1 MSTLNRRDLLAGLT
15 ASGALAPTLLSA
27 TLAAC
32 GGDGDAGKPYGGDA
46 PADSG
51 LGGEGADGT
60 ATDSGG
66 GNGGTGDSG
75 AGDSGA
81 GDSGAAPTEHCEG
94 LDEALPEACP
104 APTSADGEG
113 PNYRAG
119 APLRADLN
127 GKGVEGL
134 TLWVSGRVFTPDC
147 APVIGAELD
156 LWQAGPD
163 GKYDNETEDFD
174 WRGRVVTDSTGGY
187 CFSTI
192 MPPAILNNPETLHY
206 NVPHIHVKVRLDGEE
221 LLCTQLAFPG
231 EADIGEG
238 TLEDKPDDRELTVEH
253 LNAETARVTFNIIL
267 GAPPLEVPVA
277 P

>member
-15 ASGALAPTLLSA
+15 ASGALAPSLLSA

-32 GGDGDAGKPYGGDA
+32 GGDGDAGKPDGGDA

-66 GNGGTGDSG
+66 GDGGTGDSG

-81 GDSGAAPTEHCEG
+81 APAEHCEG
-94 LDEALPEACP
+94 LEESLPETCP
-104 APTSADGEG
+104 ASTTADGEG

-127 GKGVEGL
+127 GKGVAGV
-134 TLWVSGRVFTPDC
+134 TLWVSGRVLTPDC
-147 APVIGAELD
+147 TPVIGAELD

-206 NVPHIHVKVRLDGEE
+206 NVPHIHVKVRLDGAE

-238 TLEDKPDDRELTVEH
+238 TMEDKPDDRELTVEH
-253 LNAETARVTFNIIL
+253 IDAETARVTFNIIL